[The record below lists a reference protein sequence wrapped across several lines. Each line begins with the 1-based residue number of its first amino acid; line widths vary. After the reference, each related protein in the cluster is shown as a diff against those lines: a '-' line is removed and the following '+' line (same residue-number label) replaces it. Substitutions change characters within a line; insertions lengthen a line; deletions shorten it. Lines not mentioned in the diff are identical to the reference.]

1 MSERSRTQVI
11 LAIIGLIGIVVPVL
25 IANWSTL
32 FRQGGSQPVAP
43 PNNPGIQTIPDGS
56 KVPLPNP
63 TGYVILFGSYNNLGS
78 AKTDIT
84 QAKDKG
90 FGGGI
95 VLFKY
100 GVYRPALVFS
110 TEELA
115 NAKLSDAQSTLN
127 SKAYVRPLY
136 AWCPNPD
143 NNSNGYLVCPNNG
156 IF

>member
-1 MSERSRTQVI
+1 MRGLSPETSPLVRRVMQDIATASSICVAQISALSERSRTQVI

-115 NAKLSDAQSTLN
+115 NAKLSDA
-127 SKAYVRPLY
+127 
-136 AWCPNPD
+136 
-143 NNSNGYLVCPNNG
+143 
-156 IF
+156 

>member
-1 MSERSRTQVI
+1 MGDGGWVR
-11 LAIIGLIGIVVPVL
+11 GLSPETSPLVRRVMQD
-25 IANWSTL
+25 IATASSICVASVRICGDISLVRAQSNSGYPRHNWAN
-32 FRQGGSQPVAP
+32 RHCRPRAEPVAP

-63 TGYVILFGSYNNLGS
+63 TGYVILFDSYNNLGS

-115 NAKLSDAQSTLN
+115 NAKLSDA
-127 SKAYVRPLY
+127 
-136 AWCPNPD
+136 
-143 NNSNGYLVCPNNG
+143 
-156 IF
+156 